1 VTDLSI
7 ASVEQRYRVA
17 ALRAAI
23 VVMLGWHAAT
33 ALPIAIEG
41 WSRYRPPGTGTYV
54 WVAFAVVG
62 VIVARIVS
70 RGGGQTPTLGLVVSA
85 LLLVGVAL
93 AVASTPTHSPVDTY
107 SWAFAS
113 AGWFAL
119 VALWRR
125 PVWELLAFLAANA
138 LTGLVVLAA
147 AGGLGRVSV
156 ARFVVQS
163 YGVSVLEVS
172 VLVGGRAL
180 TRLARRTAE
189 AQEAQARIANRQ
201 LAARAVHEARRRR
214 VETVRQTAAELL
226 AGLAADRLDLTDVA
240 TQQRLRV
247 AVSRLRRLIVETD
260 DVTDPLQHELRAC
273 SDAAEQRG
281 VEVDLQ
287 APVGSVPSLPVT
299 VRRALTEPVI
309 QVLAGARTRARITVV
324 ARADDVI
331 VAVLADAPAATDRVS
346 DDGDA
351 EVTYDRQG
359 DLLWAQTRWTAAS
372 PLPSS
377 RTSTSSWKEYA
388 DGSPTIPATA
398 R

>member
-1 VTDLSI
+1 MTDLSI
-7 ASVEQRYRVA
+7 ATVEHRYGVG

-23 VVMLGWHAAT
+23 VVMLGWHVAS
-33 ALPIAIEG
+33 ALPAVVEG
-41 WSRYRPPGTGTYV
+41 WSHYRPTASGITV

-62 VIVARIVS
+62 VIVARIAS
-70 RGGGQTPTLGLVVSA
+70 RGGGQTATLGLVVA
-85 LLLVGVAL
+85 PLLLVGVAIV
-93 AVASTPTHSPVDTY
+93 VASTPTRSPVDPY

-113 AGWFAL
+113 SGWFAL

-125 PVWELLAFLAANA
+125 PLWELLAFLAANA
-138 LTGLVVLAA
+138 MTGLAVLAA
-147 AGGLGRVSV
+147 AGGLDRVSI

-172 VLVGGRAL
+172 VLAGGRAL

-189 AQEAQARIANRQ
+189 AQEAQTRIANRQ

-324 ARADDVI
+324 ARANDVV
-331 VAVLADAPAATDRVS
+331 VAVLADAPDAMDRAADT
-346 DDGDA
+346 GEA

-377 RTSTSSWKEYA
+377 RTWTSSWKESA